1 MFILFNRLIII
12 IGLIFF
18 SFTSHVFADNSKGEE
33 AYAAGNYEVA
43 LNEFKKAADQG
54 DMNAQF
60 NLGVMYEHGHG
71 VDQSDL
77 KAAEWYQMAADNG
90 HPEAPMAL
98 QLLYEY
104 F

>member
-1 MFILFNRLIII
+1 MTKKFAFILSLVL
-12 IGLIFF
+12 GLI
-18 SFTSHVFADNSKGEE
+18 SLPAFADNEKGEAAYE
-33 AYAAGNYEVA
+33 AGDYETA
-43 LNEFKKAADQG
+43 FEEFTKAAEDG

-71 VDQSDL
+71 VQQSDL
-77 KAAEWYQMAADNG
+77 KAGEWYQLAADNG
-90 HPEAPMAL
+90 HPEAPTAL

>member
-1 MFILFNRLIII
+1 MNKRICALILA
-12 IGLIFF
+12 FF
-18 SFTSHVFADNSKGEE
+18 TLSVMSSFADNSKGEA
-33 AYAAGNYEVA
+33 AYANGDYA
-43 LNEFKKAADQG
+43 LALSEFKKAADAG
-54 DMNAQF
+54 DMNAQY

-77 KAAEWYQMAADNG
+77 KAGEWYQMAADNG

>member
-1 MFILFNRLIII
+1 MV
-12 IGLIFF
+12 
-18 SFTSHVFADNSKGEE
+18 FTSLTVSVSADNGKGEE
-33 AYAAGNYEVA
+33 AYAAGNYDVA
-43 LNEFKKAADQG
+43 LEEFKKAAEKN

-71 VDQSDL
+71 VNQSDL
-77 KAAEWYQMAADNG
+77 TAAEWYQLAADNG

>member
-1 MFILFNRLIII
+1 MSRVITISLL
-12 IGLIFF
+12 LF
-18 SFTSHVFADNSKGEE
+18 SFLTVHSFADN
-33 AYAAGNYEVA
+33 AAGEVAYNDKNYEVA
-43 LNEFKKAADQG
+43 LVEFTKAADNN
-54 DMNAQF
+54 DMNAQY
-60 NLGVMYEHGHG
+60 NLGLMYEHGHG

-77 KAAEWYQMAADNG
+77 KAGEWYQLAADNG

>member
-1 MFILFNRLIII
+1 MITRISAIII
-12 IGLIFF
+12 LLYTLGI
-18 SFTSHVFADNSKGEE
+18 STVYADNADGEK
-33 AYAAGNYEVA
+33 AYESGDYELA
-43 LNEFKKAADQG
+43 LKEFTKAADDG

-60 NLGVMYEHGHG
+60 NLGVMYEEGHG

-77 KAAEWYQMAADNG
+77 KAGEWYQIAADNG

>member
-1 MFILFNRLIII
+1 MFLSTL
-12 IGLIFF
+12 
-18 SFTSHVFADNSKGEE
+18 TSSVFADNSKGEG
-33 AYAAGNYEVA
+33 AYQAGNYDVA
-43 LNEFKKAADQG
+43 LVEFTKAADEG

-77 KAAEWYQMAADNG
+77 KAAEWYQLAADNG
-90 HPEAPMAL
+90 HPEGPMAL

>member
-1 MFILFNRLIII
+1 MLFTV
-12 IGLIFF
+12 GL
-18 SFTSHVFADNSKGEE
+18 SSAHADNAEGEK
-33 AYAAGNYEVA
+33 AYASGDYVTA
-43 LNEFKKAADQG
+43 LKEFTEAAENG
-54 DMNAQF
+54 DMYAQF

-77 KAAEWYQMAADNG
+77 KAGEWYQIAADNG

>member
-1 MFILFNRLIII
+1 MITRLSALILTILTLSIM
-12 IGLIFF
+12 
-18 SFTSHVFADNSKGEE
+18 SSYADNIKGEA
-33 AYAAGNYEVA
+33 AYANGDYPLA
-43 LNEFKKAADQG
+43 LSEFKKAADTG

-77 KAAEWYQMAADNG
+77 SAEEWYQMAADNG

>member
-1 MFILFNRLIII
+1 MTKKITFLMTIAFILM
-12 IGLIFF
+12 
-18 SFTSHVFADNSKGEE
+18 SSSSYADNAKGEE
-33 AYAAGNYEVA
+33 AYENGNYQLAFE
-43 LNEFKKAADQG
+43 EFTKAAEQG
-54 DMNAQF
+54 DADAQY

-77 KAAEWYQMAADNG
+77 KAGEWYQRAADNG
-90 HPEAPMAL
+90 HPEAPTAL

>member
-1 MFILFNRLIII
+1 MLRVITIALL
-12 IGLIFF
+12 LV
-18 SFTSHVFADNSKGEE
+18 SFLTAQSFADN
-33 AYAAGNYEVA
+33 AAGEVA
-43 LNEFKKAADQG
+43 YNAGDYKLALAEFTEAAKAD
-54 DMNAQF
+54 DMNAQY
-60 NLGVMYEHGHG
+60 NLGLMYEHGHG

-77 KAAEWYQMAADNG
+77 KAGEWYQLAADNG

>member
-1 MFILFNRLIII
+1 MMFLSTL
-12 IGLIFF
+12 
-18 SFTSHVFADNSKGEE
+18 TSSVFADNSKGEE
-33 AYAAGNYEVA
+33 AYEAGNYDVA
-43 LNEFKKAADQG
+43 LVEFTKAADEG

-77 KAAEWYQMAADNG
+77 KAAEWYQLAADNG

>member
-1 MFILFNRLIII
+1 MITRLSALMIA
-12 IGLIFF
+12 IF
-18 SFTSHVFADNSKGEE
+18 SLSVMSAYADNAKGET
-33 AYAAGNYEVA
+33 AYASGDYAVA
-43 LNEFKKAADQG
+43 LSEFKKAAEAG
-54 DMNAQF
+54 DMNAQY

-77 KAAEWYQMAADNG
+77 KAEEWYQMAADNG

>member
-1 MFILFNRLIII
+1 MTTRIFAIFIMLITMVI
-12 IGLIFF
+12 
-18 SFTSHVFADNSKGEE
+18 STAYADNADGQK
-33 AYAAGNYEVA
+33 AYASGDYA
-43 LNEFKKAADQG
+43 LALKEFTKAAESG

-60 NLGVMYEHGHG
+60 NLGLMYEEGHG
-71 VDQSDL
+71 VEQSDL
-77 KAAEWYQMAADNG
+77 KAGEWYQRAADNG